1 MYRSCHHRCSR
12 RTLARERRRR
22 QLRRPVSPPH
32 RAARGSR
39 MRRVARPRQVPA
51 ASRPFHPPPARR
63 QRRERFRRRRDRDRR
78 RSGRVRERKRPA
90 TPRRRARTARRASS
104 GTEPGC
110 VATVGSRPIRSWI
123 SQRWTSRASCLCLSR
138 SSFSDPRRSPSSN
151 DPRTSPPSEP
161 PLRYLRA
168 TISRTTRRTS
178 RRPLVQ
184 RRLVGYRP
192 TLRGWSEPDR
202 PGRSRRSGTR
212 VSLRLS
218 VGIVKRRAAW
228 LLPRSSR
235 LDHVVPSFP
244 SRRRILF
251 R

>member
-1 MYRSCHHRCSR
+1 MYRSCHRRCFR
-12 RTLARERRRR
+12 QALARKRPRRR
-22 QLRRPVSPPH
+22 LRRPVPPPD
-32 RAARGSR
+32 RAAPGSR

-51 ASRPFHPPPARR
+51 ASCPCHPPLARR
-63 QRRERFRRRRDRDRR
+63 QLRERSRRHWDRDRR
-78 RSGRVRERKRPA
+78 RSRRVRERKRPT
-90 TPRRRARTARRASS
+90 TPTRRARTARRASS
-104 GTEPGC
+104 WTEPGC
-110 VATVGSRPIRSWI
+110 VATVGSRPIRPWI
-123 SQRWTSRASCLCLSR
+123 SQRRISGAPCLSR
-138 SSFSDPRRSPSSN
+138 SSSSDPRRSPSSN

-184 RRLVGYRP
+184 RRLVGYTP

-212 VSLRLS
+212 ASLRRS

-235 LDHVVPSFP
+235 LDHVVASFP
-244 SRRRILF
+244 SGRRIIS